1 MIKRDL
7 EEDIL
12 NASKK
17 IEVITITGPRQSGK
31 TTLAKKIFS
40 DYKYINLE
48 LPLNRQIALND
59 PQVFFSNKENII
71 FDEIQNVPDL
81 FSYIQVE
88 VDENKIK
95 GQFILTGSQN
105 FSLLDKISQSLAGR
119 TFIYELLPL
128 SISELSNTK
137 YFEKEY
143 KKHLF
148 KGFYPKIY
156 DENLESRKW
165 LESYIKTYIERD
177 LREITQVKDLGIFYL
192 FLKLCAGRIG
202 QLINYNSL
210 SNEIGVSNNTI
221 KQWLGILER
230 SYIIYTL
237 RPYYNNFNKRIIKCP
252 KLYFY
257 DTGLAC
263 YLLEITDYKQL
274 DFHFMKGSLFENYII
289 SDIIKNNYNAGYS
302 PNIYFWR
309 DSNGNEI
316 DCLEEKNGKIRAIE
330 IKSSKTFNLDHLKNL
345 RYFKNIAN
353 TSLESSYLVYDGEQ
367 KFSFDDINLIPWEEF
382 LTKK

>member
-1 MIKRDL
+1 M
-7 EEDIL
+7 
-12 NASKK
+12 
-17 IEVITITGPRQSGK
+17 
-31 TTLAKKIFS
+31 
-40 DYKYINLE
+40 
-48 LPLNRQIALND
+48 
-59 PQVFFSNKENII
+59 
-71 FDEIQNVPDL
+71 
-81 FSYIQVE
+81 
-88 VDENKIK
+88 
-95 GQFILTGSQN
+95 
-105 FSLLDKISQSLAGR
+105 
-119 TFIYELLPL
+119 
-128 SISELSNTK
+128 
-137 YFEKEY
+137 
-143 KKHLF
+143 F

-177 LREITQVKDLGIFYL
+177 LRAITQVKDLSIFYL

-210 SNEIGVSNNTI
+210 SSEVGVSNNTI

-263 YLLEITDYKQL
+263 YLLEVTDYKQL
-274 DFHFMKGSLFENYII
+274 EFHFIKGSLFENYII
-289 SDIIKNNYNAGYS
+289 SEIIKNNYNEGYS

-316 DCLEEKNGKIRAIE
+316 DCLEEKNGKIKAIE

-345 RYFKNIAN
+345 KYFKSIAN
-353 TSLESSYLVYDGEQ
+353 TNLRSSYLIYDGEQ
-367 KFSFDDINLIPWEEF
+367 KFSFDDINLLPWKEF
-382 LTKK
+382 IIKN